1 MKVIFGA
8 TRRCIGACNQN
19 TTDYPDTPFDQYC
32 APGTPNCPSLTSQV
46 FWTPFKL
53 STVTTQVWTGSAYRN
68 VDRWDLVHNFP
79 SSGDNMLPAGN
90 DTSPNLWLQTVTHTG
105 FAQDGTTSLAEPT
118 MTFGGTAMVN
128 RKNWGNDLGVAPYMH
143 YRITSVRTGSGA
155 ETDVAYS
162 GSGTPFSSQD

>member
-1 MKVIFGA
+1 
-8 TRRCIGACNQN
+8 
-19 TTDYPDTPFDQYC
+19 
-32 APGTPNCPSLTSQV
+32 
-46 FWTPFKL
+46 
-53 STVTTQVWTGSAYRN
+53 TQVWTGSAYRN

-79 SSGDNMLPAGN
+79 SSGDNILPAGN

-162 GSGTPFSSQD
+162 GSGTPFSSQDCVRDWDPQPQANPNRCFPAYFSNGSGQSGWDWFH